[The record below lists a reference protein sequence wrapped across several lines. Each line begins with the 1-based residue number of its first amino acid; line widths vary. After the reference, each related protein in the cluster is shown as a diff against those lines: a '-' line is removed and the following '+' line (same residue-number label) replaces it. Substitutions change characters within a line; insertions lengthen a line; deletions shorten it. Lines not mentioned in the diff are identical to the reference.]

1 MKNKKGLI
9 AGIVILLILI
19 GVYVGLKVAGP
30 EEDKEQTEEKEITA
44 FEVKGENISKVSI
57 ENDGVLYTFVKE
69 EETWKYAE
77 DENLPLN
84 QAVVSNIISGLTSVK
99 AQRELKDI
107 ENPADYG
114 LSEPKLKVIIT
125 DKDNAETVLNFGDDN
140 EAVSGAYMS
149 VGNNEKIYLV
159 NSTVKTDLQFEK
171 NDLAE
176 TEELPQIAVGNIKK
190 VEISSENG
198 VKTLQEE
205 EADGLWTLY
214 KEDGSQVS
222 VDTAKVNDYMNH
234 FSGLSLIDF
243 VSYDTNNLSSYGLD
257 NPKKVTVFY
266 EEEQEQESEDTS
278 EEAEDED
285 AEKEEPVMVVKEF
298 VLLAG
303 STDEDGNY
311 YVKTA
316 DSNYVYT
323 MAAATVEE
331 IMNLASEELVSS
343 LVTDYSLADMDK
355 ITIERNG
362 ETYVLTRQETE
373 VKKED
378 VEETTTETK
387 YYLNDEE
394 IQYEDISDFY
404 SKVSALEWQNMTEGQ
419 NGENAEITITFEK
432 EDGIQDKVT
441 YCPYDENFYLV
452 TKTEGSQM
460 LVNKMKVREMI
471 EAFDKMIEN
480 WKK

>member
-19 GVYVGLKVAGP
+19 GVYVGLKVVGP

-114 LSEPKLKVIIT
+114 LSEPKLKVMIT

-378 VEETTTETK
+378 AEETTTETK

>member
-57 ENDGVLYTFVKE
+57 ENDGVMYTFVKE

-378 VEETTTETK
+378 AEETTTETK

>member
-198 VKTLQEE
+198 VKTLHEE

-378 VEETTTETK
+378 AEETTTETK

>member
-30 EEDKEQTEEKEITA
+30 EEDKKQTEEKEITA
-44 FEVKGENISKVSI
+44 FEVKAEDISKVSI

-69 EETWKYAE
+69 EDTWKYAE

-114 LSEPKLKVIIT
+114 LSEPKLKATIT
-125 DKDNAETVLNFGDDN
+125 DKNNAETVLNFGDDN

-176 TEELPQIAVGNIKK
+176 MEELPQIAVGNIKK
-190 VEISSENG
+190 VEISRDNG

-205 EADGLWTLY
+205 EAGGLWTLY
-214 KEDGSQVS
+214 KEDGSQIS

-234 FSGLSLIDF
+234 FSSLSLMDF

-266 EEEQEQESEDTS
+266 EEEQESEDTS
-278 EEAEDED
+278 EEAEDEN
-285 AEKEEPVMVVKEF
+285 AEEEEPVMVAKEI
-298 VLLAG
+298 VLLVG
-303 STDEDGNY
+303 NTDENGNY

-316 DSNYVYT
+316 DSSYIYT
-323 MAAATVEE
+323 MAASTVDEM
-331 IMNLASEELVSS
+331 MNLASDELVSS
-343 LVTDYSLADMDK
+343 LVTDYSLADLDK
-355 ITIERNG
+355 VTIERTG
-362 ETYVLTRQETE
+362 ETYVLTREETE
-373 VKKED
+373 VKKGD
-378 VEETTTETK
+378 SEETTTETK

-394 IQYEDISDFY
+394 IQYEEISDFY
-404 SKVSALEWQNMTEGQ
+404 SKVSGLEWQSMTEGQ

-432 EDGIQDKVT
+432 EGGIQDKVA
-441 YCPYDENFYLV
+441 YYSYDENFYLV
-452 TKTEGSQM
+452 TKTDGSQM

-471 EAFDKMIEN
+471 EAFDRMIEN

>member
-378 VEETTTETK
+378 AEETTTETK

>member
-1 MKNKKGLI
+1 MKKKKGLI

-19 GVYVGLKVAGP
+19 GVYIGLKVAGP
-30 EEDKEQTEEKEITA
+30 KEKEEQTEEKEITA
-44 FEVKGENISKVSI
+44 FEVEVENISQVSI

-69 EETWKYAE
+69 EDTWKYAE

-84 QAVVSNIISGLTSVK
+84 QDIISNIISGLTSVK
-99 AQRELKDI
+99 AQRELTDV
-107 ENPADYG
+107 ENFADYG
-114 LSEPKLKVIIT
+114 LSEPKLRATIT
-125 DKDNAETVLNFGDDN
+125 AKNNEQTVLNFGDDN
-140 EAVSGAYMS
+140 EAISGTYMS
-149 VGNNEKIYLV
+149 IGNNEQIYLV
-159 NSTVKTDLQFEK
+159 NSSLKTDLQFEK
-171 NDLAE
+171 NDLAKM
-176 TEELPQIAVGNIKK
+176 EELPQIAVGNIKK
-190 VEISSENG
+190 IEISSESG

-205 EADGLWTLY
+205 EVGGLWTLY

-222 VDTAKVNDYMNH
+222 VDTSKVNDYMNY
-234 FSGLSLIDF
+234 FSSLSLMKFI
-243 VSYDTNNLSSYGLD
+243 SYDISDLSAYGLD
-257 NPKKVTVFY
+257 NPKKITVSY
-266 EEEQEQESEDTS
+266 EEEQESEDAS
-278 EEAEDED
+278 EETKGED
-285 AEKEEPVMVVKEF
+285 AEEEPIMVAKEF
-298 VLLAG
+298 VLLIG

-316 DSNYVYT
+316 DSSYIYI

-355 ITIERNG
+355 VTIERNG

-373 VKKED
+373 VEGED
-378 VEETTTETK
+378 SEETTTETK

-404 SKVSALEWQNMTEGQ
+404 SKVSGLEWQSMTEGQ

-432 EDGIQDKVT
+432 EGGIQDKVA
-441 YCPYDENFYLV
+441 YYSYDENFYLV
-452 TKTEGSQM
+452 TKTDGSQM

-471 EAFDKMIEN
+471 EAFDRMIEN

>member
-1 MKNKKGLI
+1 MKKKKGLI

-19 GVYVGLKVAGP
+19 GVYIGLKVAGP
-30 EEDKEQTEEKEITA
+30 KEKEEQTEEKEITA
-44 FEVKGENISKVSI
+44 FEVEVENISQVSI

-69 EETWKYAE
+69 EDTWKYAE

-84 QAVVSNIISGLTSVK
+84 QDIISNIISGLTSVK
-99 AQRELKDI
+99 AQRELTDV
-107 ENPADYG
+107 ENFADYG
-114 LSEPKLKVIIT
+114 LSEPKLRATIT
-125 DKDNAETVLNFGDDN
+125 AKNNEQTVLNFGDDN
-140 EAVSGAYMS
+140 EAVSGTYMS
-149 VGNNEKIYLV
+149 RGNNEKIYLV
-159 NSTVKTDLQFEK
+159 NSSLKTDLQFEK
-171 NDLAE
+171 NDLAKM
-176 TEELPQIAVGNIKK
+176 EELPQIAVGNIKK
-190 VEISSENG
+190 IEISSESG

-205 EADGLWTLY
+205 EVGGLWTLY

-222 VDTAKVNDYMNH
+222 VDTSKVNDYMNY
-234 FSGLSLIDF
+234 FSRLSLMKFI
-243 VSYDTNNLSSYGLD
+243 SYDISDLSAYGLD
-257 NPKKVTVFY
+257 NPKKITVSY
-266 EEEQEQESEDTS
+266 EEEQESEDAS
-278 EEAEDED
+278 EETKGED
-285 AEKEEPVMVVKEF
+285 AEEEPIMVAKEF
-298 VLLAG
+298 VLLIG

-316 DSNYVYT
+316 DSSYIYI

-355 ITIERNG
+355 VTIERNG

-373 VKKED
+373 VEGED
-378 VEETTTETK
+378 SEETTTETK

-404 SKVSALEWQNMTEGQ
+404 SKVSGLEWQNMTEGQ
-419 NGENAEITITFEK
+419 NGENAEIAITFEK
-432 EDGIQDKVT
+432 EDGIKDKVS
-441 YCPYDENFYLV
+441 YYLYDENFYLV
-452 TKTEGSQM
+452 TKTDGSQM

-471 EAFDKMIEN
+471 EAFDRMIEN

>member
-19 GVYVGLKVAGP
+19 GVYVGLKVVGP

-57 ENDGVLYTFVKE
+57 ENNGVLYTFVKE

-114 LSEPKLKVIIT
+114 LSEPKLKVMIT

-378 VEETTTETK
+378 AEETTTETK

-419 NGENAEITITFEK
+419 NGENVEITITFEK

>member
-19 GVYVGLKVAGP
+19 GVYVGLKVTGP

-44 FEVKGENISKVSI
+44 FEVKVEDISKVSI

-114 LSEPKLKVIIT
+114 LSEPKLKATIT
-125 DKDNAETVLNFGDDN
+125 DKNNAETVLNFGDDN

-159 NSTVKTDLQFEK
+159 NSTVKTDLQFKK

-176 TEELPQIAVGNIKK
+176 MEELPQIAVGNIKK

-198 VKTLQEE
+198 IKTLQEE
-205 EADGLWTLY
+205 EAGGLWTLY

-234 FSGLSLIDF
+234 FSGLSLMDF
-243 VSYDTNNLSSYGLD
+243 VSYDTNDLSSYGLD

-266 EEEQEQESEDTS
+266 EEEQESEDTS
-278 EEAEDED
+278 EEAEDEN
-285 AEKEEPVMVVKEF
+285 AEEDEPVMVAKEF
-298 VLLAG
+298 VLLVG

-355 ITIERNG
+355 IIIERTG
-362 ETYVLTRQETE
+362 ETYVLTKQETE

-378 VEETTTETK
+378 SEEITTETK

-419 NGENAEITITFEK
+419 NGENEEIAITFEK

-441 YCPYDENFYLV
+441 YYPYDENFYLV
-452 TKTEGSQM
+452 TKTDGSQM

>member
-30 EEDKEQTEEKEITA
+30 EEDKKQTEEKEITA
-44 FEVKGENISKVSI
+44 FEVKAEDISKVSI

-69 EETWKYAE
+69 EDTWKYAE

-114 LSEPKLKVIIT
+114 LSEPKLKATIT
-125 DKDNAETVLNFGDDN
+125 DKNNAETVLNFGDDN

-176 TEELPQIAVGNIKK
+176 MEELPQIAVGNIKK
-190 VEISSENG
+190 VEISRDNG

-205 EADGLWTLY
+205 EAGGLWTLY
-214 KEDGSQVS
+214 KEDGSQIS

-234 FSGLSLIDF
+234 FSSLSLMDF
-243 VSYDTNNLSSYGLD
+243 VSYDTNNLSFYGLD

-266 EEEQEQESEDTS
+266 EEEQESEDTS
-278 EEAEDED
+278 EEAEDEN
-285 AEKEEPVMVVKEF
+285 AEEEEPVMVAKEF
-298 VLLAG
+298 VLLVG
-303 STDEDGNY
+303 NTDENGNY
-311 YVKTA
+311 VAEGLYSENVINLGVDRKTIDPMTKHTKGILKVKARKSAGMKIDIPISIVSMVTGNIWNTEDFEEREFIQA
-316 DSNYVYT
+316 LTMTTILLEKDGEVIDEIDPEFDGMFFFEDVPAGKYKIKFQYIGQENIGFSNP
-323 MAAATVEE
+323 
-331 IMNLASEELVSS
+331 EL
-343 LVTDYSLADMDK
+343 D
-355 ITIERNG
+355 I
-362 ETYVLTRQETE
+362 E
-373 VKKED
+373 VKLENTEEGEYFEGFD
-378 VEETTTETK
+378 TEMRRVEITE
-387 YYLNDEE
+387 NDETN
-394 IQYEDISDFY
+394 
-404 SKVSALEWQNMTEGQ
+404 V
-419 NGENAEITITFEK
+419 GEL
-432 EDGIQDKVT
+432 QDDLIGE
-441 YCPYDENFYLV
+441 Y
-452 TKTEGSQM
+452 
-460 LVNKMKVREMI
+460 
-471 EAFDKMIEN
+471 
-480 WKK
+480 

>member
-9 AGIVILLILI
+9 AGIVILLVLL
-19 GVYVGLKVAGP
+19 GVYIGLKVAGP
-30 EEDKEQTEEKEITA
+30 KEEEEQTEEKEITA
-44 FEVKGENISKVSI
+44 FEVKEENVSKVSI

-69 EETWKYAE
+69 EEKWNYAE
-77 DENLPLN
+77 DEKLPLN

-114 LSEPKLKVIIT
+114 LSEPKLKVTIT

-149 VGNNEKIYLV
+149 VGDNEKIYLV
-159 NSTVKTDLQFEK
+159 NSTVKTNLQFEK

-176 TEELPQIAVGNIKK
+176 MEELPQIAVGNIKK
-190 VEISSENG
+190 VEISGESG
-198 VKTLQEE
+198 IKTLQEE
-205 EADGLWTLY
+205 EAGGLWNLH

-234 FSGLSLIDF
+234 FSSLSLINF
-243 VSYDTNNLSSYGLD
+243 VSYDTSDLSAYGLD

-266 EEEQEQESEDTS
+266 EEEQEGEDTS
-278 EEAEDED
+278 EKAEDEN
-285 AEKEEPVMVVKEF
+285 AEEEEPVMVAKEF
-298 VLLAG
+298 VLLVG

-316 DSNYVYT
+316 DSDYVYT

-355 ITIERNG
+355 ITIERNS
-362 ETYVLTRQETE
+362 ETYILTKQETE

-378 VEETTTETK
+378 SEETTTETK

-394 IQYEDISDFY
+394 IQYENISDFY
-404 SKVSALEWQNMTEGQ
+404 SKVSGLEWQNMTEGQ
-419 NGENAEITITFEK
+419 KGENAEISLTFKREG
-432 EDGIQDKVT
+432 GIQDKVT
-441 YCPYDENFYLV
+441 YYPYDENFYLV
-452 TKTEGSQM
+452 TKADGSQM

>member
-30 EEDKEQTEEKEITA
+30 EEDKEQKEEKEITA

-114 LSEPKLKVIIT
+114 LSEPKLKVMIT

-378 VEETTTETK
+378 AEETTTETK